1 MNSIS
6 FLFSLT
12 TCINYTLISTINQ
25 KENTNISSLQTMLLV
40 PKHHSCLTWRR
51 RTFINKEL
59 ASPSITTPHTDLIP
73 VIGWYTLS
81 QSSYTPR
88 GDTNEDLYI
97 TGSTSSITDN
107 LYMSQVRSVASVY
120 QTYSLPVTDNMFPTY
135 PHLPNMFPLPC
146 FFQHV
151 LYRVTLVHYSKA
163 QQEESFSF
171 EEWIKNLSSE
181 VNFRKTVN

>member
-6 FLFSLT
+6 FLSSST

-25 KENTNISSLQTMLLV
+25 KENTNISRPQIMLLV

-81 QSSYTPR
+81 QSRYTPR

-107 LYMSQVRSVASVY
+107 LCVSGGRSVAAGD
-120 QTYSLPVTDNMFPTY
+120 QTDSLLGHREVTRYWSALLQKSN
-135 PHLPNMFPLPC
+135 
-146 FFQHV
+146 
-151 LYRVTLVHYSKA
+151 
-163 QQEESFSF
+163 SF
-171 EEWIKNLSSE
+171 
-181 VNFRKTVN
+181 

>member
-6 FLFSLT
+6 FLSSST

-25 KENTNISSLQTMLLV
+25 KENTNISSPQIMLLV

-51 RTFINKEL
+51 RTFINKERT
-59 ASPSITTPHTDLIP
+59 SPSITTPHTDLIP

-81 QSSYTPR
+81 QSRYTPH

-107 LYMSQVRSVASVY
+107 LRVSGGKCCSCGSNWYSPRTSRS
-120 QTYSLPVTDNMFPTY
+120 YSLLECAITKVLQFLALKSGFKVY
-135 PHLPNMFPLPC
+135 WEIPL
-146 FFQHV
+146 
-151 LYRVTLVHYSKA
+151 
-163 QQEESFSF
+163 
-171 EEWIKNLSSE
+171 I
-181 VNFRKTVN
+181 